1 MKKAKRGIQSM
12 AQEAEAQPEPQFN
25 AGLNPTAPTNNKKS
39 SSLGLVTLKRFFASK
54 VNLVAFT
61 VLAFI
66 TLVSLGANFIAGTL
80 MGQTYDTIDFN
91 LVNSQP
97 NQPPYPPGLGGHILG
112 TDFIARDVLARTIYG
127 GQVSLTV
134 GYLTAVI
141 VVVVGGGLGLLSGY
155 FGGWLDGLVSGFMQI
170 LVNIP
175 VFFLMII
182 LSFILRFS
190 ILNIALII
198 GLLSWVGT
206 ARLVRGQVVSLRNR
220 EFIDAARVMGAG
232 NIRIMLVHLLPNILL
247 PLIVMAGFDVG
258 SAIVLEAGLSV
269 LGFGVQIP
277 IPSWGNQIAQSLS
290 EWETDP
296 ALWALFLTLFSL
308 YLVVNGLRDALD
320 PDSQPV
326 KKEKEKARKE
336 PTVAQRAKSGRAG
349 K

>member
-1 MKKAKRGIQSM
+1 M
-12 AQEAEAQPEPQFN
+12 AQEAQAP
-25 AGLNPTAPTNNKKS
+25 AKTRSNPASDNSRSRST
-39 SSLGLVTLKRFFASK
+39 SLAKAVLKRFFFSK
-54 VNLVAFT
+54 INSVAFS
-61 VLAFI
+61 VLALI
-66 TLVSLGANFIAGTL
+66 TLISLGANFVAGTL

-141 VVVVGGGLGLLSGY
+141 VVVVGGGLGLLTGY
-155 FGGWLDGLVSGFMQI
+155 FGGWPDSLIGGLMQI

-206 ARLVRGQVVSLRNR
+206 ARLVRGQVISLRSR
-220 EFIDAARVMGAG
+220 EFIDAARAMGAG
-232 NIRIMLVHLLPNILL
+232 NLRIMLVHLLPNILL

-258 SAIVLEAGLSV
+258 SAIVMEAGLSV

-277 IPSWGNQIAQSLS
+277 IPSWGNQIAQSKS
-290 EWETDP
+290 EWETNP

-308 YLVVNGLRDALD
+308 YLVVQGLRDALD
-320 PDSQPV
+320 PDALPPGKDKT
-326 KKEKEKARKE
+326 KKASRKSKG
-336 PTVAQRAKSGRAG
+336 VAGNNKLEESV
-349 K
+349 

>member
-1 MKKAKRGIQSM
+1 MNSTRPSDGPKSTSI
-12 AQEAEAQPEPQFN
+12 
-25 AGLNPTAPTNNKKS
+25 GLAI
-39 SSLGLVTLKRFFASK
+39 LQRFFSNRI
-54 VNLVAFT
+54 NLAAFT
-61 VLAFI
+61 VLAAI
-66 TLVSLGANFIAGTL
+66 TVVSLGANFVAGTL

-91 LVNSQP
+91 LVKSQP
-97 NQPPYPPGLGGHILG
+97 GQPLYPPGLGGHILG

-141 VVVVGGGLGLLSGY
+141 VVVVGGGLGLLTGY
-155 FGGWLDGLVSGFMQI
+155 FGGWLDGLVGGLMQI

-182 LSFILRFS
+182 LSFIVRFS

-206 ARLVRGQVVSLRNR
+206 ARLVRGQVISLRNR
-220 EFIDAARVMGAG
+220 EFIDAARVLGAG
-232 NIRIMLVHLLPNILL
+232 NGRILLVHLFPNIVL
-247 PLIVMAGFDVG
+247 PLVVMAGFDVG
-258 SAIVLEAGLSV
+258 SAIVMEAGLSV

-277 IPSWGNQIAQSLS
+277 IPSWGNQIAQSMS
-290 EWETDP
+290 EWETNP

-320 PDSQPV
+320 PDLQSFKKDRDKDK
-326 KKEKEKARKE
+326 KKEKKGLSRK
-336 PTVAQRAKSGRAG
+336 PGQPSFQG
-349 K
+349 